1 MPGLKNSRLPLRLS
15 GLAAA
20 LTIGA
25 GAALAQIAPSQPAQA
40 AGAAQDAPAPKPK
53 PKAKRAAAVAPAAVA
68 PAAAAVADDK
78 PCGASSIGL
87 SRTVEIDATNGLRY
101 GHQQYKELD
110 FLKDGEIVLTFDDGP
125 SSIYTPRVIEALNF
139 HCTKATFFMVGSR
152 AMAEQK
158 MVQDIARRGHTIATH
173 TWSHANLR
181 NIGFDRAK
189 PEFELGFSGVAKA
202 LGRPIAPFF
211 RFPYLADSRA
221 MMAYAKT
228 RHMAMFSIDMDAY
241 DYKTL
246 QPAAVHKA
254 IVQQAQTLR
263 KGIILMHDIQPAT
276 AGALKGLLT
285 ELKAK
290 GFKIVHMV
298 AKGDAQTLSPYDLQA
313 TQAHAMKTM
322 AAQANP
328 LVTRAATYGH
338 PGSSPVPALPGP
350 ATGAATTTAGSP
362 TLSAPWK
369 SPNGQGYGLPGQTG
383 SVAPPATAAQ
393 QAPAP
398 SPSRRS
404 DDDWRNR
411 VLKN

>member
-1 MPGLKNSRLPLRLS
+1 MPGLKKNLPLRFSALLA
-15 GLAAA
+15 GLAVAA
-20 LTIGA
+20 GN
-25 GAALAQIAPSQPAQA
+25 AAAQVAPAQPQQSA
-40 AGAAQDAPAPKPK
+40 AAQDGTAPKPK
-53 PKAKRAAAVAPAAVA
+53 PKAKRAAAPAPAAV
-68 PAAAAVADDK
+68 VDDK
-78 PCGASSIGL
+78 PCGANSIGV
-87 SRTVEIDATNGLRY
+87 SRTVEIDANNGPRY

-152 AMAEQK
+152 AMAEPK
-158 MVQDIARRGHTIATH
+158 MVQDIYKRGHTIATH

-189 PEFELGFSGVAKA
+189 SEFELGFSGVAKA

-221 MMAYAKT
+221 MMAYART
-228 RHMAMFSIDMDAY
+228 RHVANFSIDMDAY

-246 QPAAVHKA
+246 QPAAVHAA
-254 IVQQAQTLR
+254 IMRQALSQR

-298 AKGDAQTLSPYDLQA
+298 AKHDAQTLSPYDLQA
-313 TQAHAMKTM
+313 TQTQAQKTM

-328 LVTRAATYGH
+328 LVTRAATFGH
-338 PGSSPVPALPGP
+338 PAANAVPALPGP
-350 ATGAATTTAGSP
+350 AAGAATTTAGTP
-362 TLSAPWK
+362 TLAAPWK
-369 SPNGQGYGLPGQTG
+369 SPNGQGYGLPSAPAG
-383 SVAPPATAAQ
+383 APPAGGAQ

-398 SPSRRS
+398 APIRRAE
-404 DDDWRNR
+404 DDWRNR
-411 VLKN
+411 ALKN